1 MSTQTT
7 QLKRVRS
14 LIGDLVI
21 DFCSNRVGK
30 EFYGW
35 ELTTFVADR
44 VTHVAP
50 GSSDRI
56 LRDLRQSGE
65 VAYTVVSRAQSRYYV
80 DRVNA

>member
-1 MSTQTT
+1 MTTQTT

-14 LIGDLVI
+14 LIGDLVM
-21 DFCSNRVGK
+21 DFCSCRVGK

-35 ELTTFVADR
+35 ELATFVMDR

-50 GSSDRI
+50 GSPDRI
-56 LRDLRQSGE
+56 LRDLRQSGAVE
-65 VAYTVVSRAQSRYYV
+65 YTIVSKAQSRYYV

>member
-1 MSTQTT
+1 MNTQTT

-14 LIGDLVI
+14 LIGELVM
-21 DFCSNRVGK
+21 DFCSARIGR

-35 ELTTFVADR
+35 ELAAWVADR

-50 GSSDRI
+50 GSPDRI

-65 VAYTVVSRAQSRYYV
+65 VAYTVVSKAQSRYYV